1 MNGQLWKRE
10 SLFAEAKD
18 LPEDIIVYSAW
29 DVEPLL
35 DIYSIMTSIIE
46 PDFVPLLNVCEFFY
60 FNYTLNMFRYYHCK
74 QFYFKKTTVLV
85 THIRITFALP

>member
-10 SLFAEAKD
+10 SLFAEAKN

-46 PDFVPLLNVCEFFY
+46 PDFVPLLNVSHFL
-60 FNYTLNMFRYYHCK
+60 LNQLLDFIPL
-74 QFYFKKTTVLV
+74 QIGL
-85 THIRITFALP
+85 I

>member
-10 SLFAEAKD
+10 SLFAEAKT

-46 PDFVPLLNVCEFFY
+46 PDFVPLLNVSY
-60 FNYTLNMFRYYHCK
+60 FVLN
-74 QFYFKKTTVLV
+74 
-85 THIRITFALP
+85 

>member
-10 SLFAEAKD
+10 SLFAKAKN

-46 PDFVPLLNVCEFFY
+46 PDFVPLLNVSHFL
-60 FNYTLNMFRYYHCK
+60 LNQLIK
-74 QFYFKKTTVLV
+74 PTPWLLILLQIGL
-85 THIRITFALP
+85 I